1 VGAWR
6 VEKFLVHNERTKL
19 TATWLNTL
27 ATASVA
33 AGVFAPI
40 AALLYQLAP
49 VSMAVRD
56 FIAIGLGC
64 FAIGGALHLLG
75 RASLGRLRE

>member
-1 VGAWR
+1 M
-6 VEKFLVHNERTKL
+6 FLVHNEQTKL

-33 AGVFAPI
+33 AGVFAPM

-49 VSMAVRD
+49 IAASAGTI
-56 FIAIGLGC
+56 FAIGLGC
-64 FAIGGALHLLG
+64 FALGGGLHLLG
-75 RASLGRLRE
+75 RALLRKLRE

>member
-1 VGAWR
+1 M
-6 VEKFLVHNERTKL
+6 FLVHNEQIKL

-49 VSMAVRD
+49 VSMDVRD
-56 FIAIGLGC
+56 IIAIGLGC